1 MLLEPNIYRDIATVD
16 YSIWFSFAIKI
27 KQNITNFSVK
37 M

>member
-1 MLLEPNIYRDIATVD
+1 MMLLEPNIYRDIAMVD
-16 YSIWFSFAIKI
+16 YDSFSFAIKI